1 MKKSITG
8 GKMKKGHFLLTIYAL
23 IVTVLLWGC
32 GGGGPGSPGSS
43 GTEDTGVIIDATVVP
58 TYLGK
63 DTYSVDAVQQIC
75 DPGPPPK
82 YETFT
87 DHNAT
92 VTINARLMNPNT
104 TFKVGTLYVEK
115 YTVEFRRSNDSIGAP
130 PIESDTRYH
139 TIVITPPAGNGVS
152 TVETTVILVD
162 LKRKEKYLNDM
173 LSGQYTSGMAY
184 INNYT
189 AIYRF
194 YGKNEFG
201 TDFSFEAHV
210 DFQIG
215 SFDNCG
221 G

>member
-1 MKKSITG
+1 
-8 GKMKKGHFLLTIYAL
+8 MKKGIFNLLLLTCYSL
-23 IVTVLLWGC
+23 LVTIFLWGC
-32 GGGGPGSPGSS
+32 GGGPGSPGSS
-43 GTEDTGVIIDATVVP
+43 GTEGTGVIIDATVVP

-63 DTYSVDAVQQIC
+63 DTYSVDVVQQIC

-82 YETFT
+82 YEDFA
-87 DHNAT
+87 DHG
-92 VTINARLMNPNT
+92 ARLIVSARLANPNT
-104 TFKVGTLYVEK
+104 TFRVGTLYVER
-115 YTVEFRRSNDSIGAP
+115 YTVEYRRSDDSIGAP

-139 TIVITPPAGNGVS
+139 TIVITPPTGNGVS

-162 LKRKEKYLNDM
+162 LKRKEKYLNDI
-173 LSGQYTSGMAY
+173 LSGQYTPG
-184 INNYT
+184 ILNNYT
-189 AIYRF
+189 AIYTF

-201 TDFSFEAHV
+201 TGFSFKTQV